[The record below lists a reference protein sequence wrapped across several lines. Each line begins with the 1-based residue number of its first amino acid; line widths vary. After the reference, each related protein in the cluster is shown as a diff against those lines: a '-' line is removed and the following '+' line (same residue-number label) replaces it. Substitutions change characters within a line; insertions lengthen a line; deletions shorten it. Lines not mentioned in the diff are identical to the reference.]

1 MNDVSAG
8 PLPPPPAVP
17 VVVAA
22 TPVAFVGIRA
32 DFRRLLMRGA
42 LLELLTLGFYRFWLT
57 TDMRRHLWSHTSAGG
72 DVLEYVGTAKE
83 LLIGFLF
90 ALAILMPVYLA
101 YFFIGLEAERWQ
113 AFASI
118 PLVLF
123 FYFFAQFAIYR
134 ARRYRLTRTIWR
146 GVRFWMTG
154 SGVSYA
160 WRAGLWSLLVIVT
173 LGFALPWY
181 QAALERY
188 KMRYT
193 HYGDLAGRFD
203 GTGGGLFKRAGWI
216 WVVIML
222 TLIILAMLPSPMP
235 LGAALMRH
243 AGMTD
248 THLGLIAGLLAF
260 ALFIALPFFYPLYR
274 SAEWRWWISGIRFG
288 EVRFESRLRPGAL
301 IGLYWK
307 VIGWSMLLLM
317 GLSMWFGAAIG
328 GAVAAL
334 GALGKFQPEDIAR
347 VFEQPSVLVLVALGY
362 ILAALA
368 FGVVM
373 RLYLRRD
380 VWARVAA
387 ASLVYNLAAAENVAA
402 RGQAAGALG
411 EGFADSLD
419 VGGF

>member
-1 MNDVSAG
+1 MNDTTVTQ
-8 PLPPPPAVP
+8 
-17 VVVAA
+17 VA
-22 TPVAFVGIRA
+22 PVAIETPITFTGDRGE
-32 DFRRLLMRGA
+32 FLRLLMRGA
-42 LLELLTLGFYRFWLT
+42 MLELFTLGFYRFWLN
-57 TDMRRHLWSHTSAGG
+57 TDMRRQLWSHTSAGG

-90 ALAILMPVYLA
+90 ALAILVPVYLV
-101 YFFIGLEAERWQ
+101 YFWIGLEAERYQ

-123 FYFFAQFAIYR
+123 FYLFAQFAVYR

-154 SGVSYA
+154 SGWAYA

-173 LGFALPWY
+173 LGFALPWQ

-188 KMRYT
+188 KMRHT
-193 HYGDLAGRFD
+193 AYGDLAGGFE

-216 WVVIML
+216 W
-222 TLIILAMLPSPMP
+222 ILAMLIIVTIAMLPPPMP
-235 LGAALMRH
+235 LGAALTR
-243 AGMTD
+243 AGPIT
-248 THLGLIAGLLAF
+248 TAHLTALGILLGLVLVIGW
-260 ALFIALPFFYPLYR
+260 PFFYALYK
-274 SAEWRWWISGIRFG
+274 SAEWRWWVSGIRLG
-288 EVRFESRLRPGAL
+288 EVQFESRLRAGAL
-301 IGLYWK
+301 AGLYWK

-317 GLSMWFGAAIG
+317 GLSMWVGIAVGAA
-328 GAVAAL
+328 AATL
-334 GALGKFQPEDIAR
+334 GATGAFKAEDMAVI
-347 VFEQPSVLVLVALGY
+347 FEQPMILILVALGY
-362 ILAALA
+362 VLAALA
-368 FGVVM
+368 FGVVV

-387 ASLVYNLAAAENVAA
+387 TTVVYNLAAAENVVA
-402 RGQAAGALG
+402 RGAAAGSLG